1 MAKPHAPKR
10 GSHGFSP
17 RKRAKSHIPHIKTWP
32 EPAEG
37 PRIQGFAGYKAG
49 MTHAFI
55 VDYRKKSTTAGQEVM
70 VPVTVVE
77 VPPMKVAAVRFYGRE
92 PYGLRVITE
101 VWAKKLDKELKERLP
116 IPKKTRKIDEALKE
130 INLDEVEDVRVI
142 AYTQP
147 KKITGVPK
155 KVPDIMELR
164 IGGGTLQERIDY
176 AKKILGKEVDITD
189 FVQPGKMVDVM
200 AVTKGKGWQ
209 GAVKRW
215 GIRILSHKNSKKR
228 RKVGTAGPKR
238 PGYVKP
244 TVPQAGQ
251 TGYHHRTEYNKRV
264 LLIGENPEEINPKG
278 GFLHYGMVRNKYV
291 VLHGSIPGPAKRLVR
306 FRDAV
311 RFRGETVAP
320 EIRYISLESKQG
332 V

>member
-1 MAKPHAPKR
+1 MAKSHAPKR

-32 EPAEG
+32 EPSEG
-37 PRIQGFAGYKAG
+37 PRVQGFAGYKAG
-49 MTHAFI
+49 MTHAF
-55 VDYRKKSTTAGQEVM
+55 VTDYRKNSTTAGQEVM

-77 VPPMKVAAVRFYGRE
+77 VPPMKVAAVRFYARE
-92 PYGLRVITE
+92 PYGLRVLTE
-101 VWAKKLDKELKERLP
+101 VWAKKLDKELRERLP
-116 IPKKTRKIDEALKE
+116 IPKKTRKITDTLKE
-130 INLDEVEDVRVI
+130 INKDDMDDVRII

-147 KKITGVPK
+147 KLVTGVPK

-164 IGGGTLQERIDY
+164 IGGGTLDERIEY
-176 AKKILGKEVDITD
+176 AKKILGKEIKIED
-189 FVQPGKMVDVM
+189 FAAPGHMVDVM
-200 AVTKGKGWQ
+200 GVTEGKGWQ

-228 RKVGTAGPKR
+228 RKVATAGPKR

-251 TGYHHRTEYNKRV
+251 TGYHHRTEYNKRILV
-264 LLIGENPEEINPKG
+264 VGENPDEINPKG
-278 GFLHYGMVRNKYV
+278 GFLHYGFVRNNYV

-306 FRDAV
+306 FRDAA
-311 RFRGETVAP
+311 RYRGETVMP
-320 EIRYISLESKQG
+320 EIKYISLESKQG